1 MNIYS
6 LYYYTSMPALTCL
19 PILTCN
25 IIFYSLMTLSNSI
38 TSSKKVL
45 RFISDNKDCDSVV
58 FNNEIVMLDIE
69 NKLRIIHSLIFDVIK
84 KYSISPEEYEQFQKD
99 INNPIYEIGK
109 IDETIDFELIDF
121 KIHKPLIERIN
132 EPLWYALL
140 STSETVQ
147 YIYNTINVTN
157 IKIVKH
163 KQNYISKLFRLCL
176 KNEITT
182 LNKQSILLDSR
193 LHMLFELLKIYMPI
207 QNPRDDRLSLIKQLH

>member
-6 LYYYTSMPALTCL
+6 LYYYTTMPALTCL

-84 KYSISPEEYEQFQKD
+84 KYCISTEEYEQFQKD

-121 KIHKPLIERIN
+121 KIHKTLIERIN

-147 YIYNTINVTN
+147 YIYNTINATN

-163 KQNYISKLFRLCL
+163 RQNYVSKLFRLCL
-176 KNEITT
+176 KNEITRLT
-182 LNKQSILLDSR
+182 KQSILLDSR

-207 QNPRDDRLSLIKQLH
+207 QKPNPNELSLIKQLH